1 MANKPTY
8 LGLLNAIA
16 VAEAGGA
23 DLFTSWAENT
33 TDPKVRAVLQ
43 TVALREAE
51 HSVSFAKRI
60 DQLGFSVQDRP
71 DPKLA
76 DRIATA
82 TSKQLTD
89 REKFDK
95 LGFGEPRADRFASF
109 FEDAT
114 IDIETGTL
122 LGRFV
127 SEERDTAR
135 RLDACYATLSKK
147 PSAKPKPKPK
157 SKKKT

>member
-1 MANKPTY
+1 MATKPTY
-8 LGLLNAIA
+8 LGLLNSIA
-16 VAEAGGA
+16 VVEAGGA

-33 TDPKVRAVLQ
+33 KDPEVRSVLQ

-60 DQLGFSVQDRP
+60 DQLGFAVHDRP

-76 DRIATA
+76 DRIAIA
-82 TSKQLTD
+82 KSKKLTD
-89 REKFDK
+89 REKFER
-95 LGFGEPRADRFASF
+95 LGFGAPRPDPFGSF
-109 FEDAT
+109 FNDTT

-135 RLDACYATLSKK
+135 RLDACYATLSDKA
-147 PSAKPKPKPK
+147 STKPKPKPK
-157 SKKKT
+157 SKKK

>member
-1 MANKPTY
+1 MSDKPSY

-16 VAEAGGA
+16 VGEAGGA

-33 TDPKVRAVLQ
+33 ASAEVRAVLQ

-60 DQLGFSVQDRP
+60 DQLGYSVRDRP

-76 DRIATA
+76 DRIAIA
-82 TSKQLTD
+82 KSKALTD

-95 LGFGEPRADRFASF
+95 LGFGAPRRDGFARL
-109 FEDAT
+109 FEDST

-127 SEERDTAR
+127 SEERDTGR
-135 RLDACYATLSKK
+135 RLDACYTALAVDK
-147 PSAKPKPKPK
+147 PAK
-157 SKKKT
+157 SKKKASTKKSK